1 MSSDPILLKRISA
14 GIFLVVVLFLILL
27 MLDQLF
33 RNDWKEVDL
42 EQLILLPNEI
52 TLVLFIKLWVFCLI
66 LLVSLLLM
74 APILSLSL
82 FIPFIALKTL
92 YLTIL
97 LGTPTLVFLGGIARA
112 LTLGLRHS
120 GLLIVLIIIP
130 FYIPVLIFASSA
142 VSLAS
147 MELSAKGALAWLGVL
162 MILSISL
169 APFIINKIF
178 RYIAVHYFY
187 VLSNYLV
194 PIFALSLF
202 FFGVYGV
209 IGGLY
214 LAPADY
220 QQGEAFCIIYV
231 HVPSA
236 FLSLFVYVVMAVFSI
251 VNLIF
256 RIKLAE
262 LIVSGSVC
270 LGSWF
275 TFLALLT
282 GSVWAKPMWGAWWV
296 WDAYFLSFFLLN
308 FFP

>member
-1 MSSDPILLKRISA
+1 MLNDKFCLKLSINLRYEFLAIFRNYQELIYPLLFLILAIILFPLSMSADPILLKRISA
-14 GIFLVVVLFLILL
+14 GIFWVVVLFLILL

-33 RNDWKEVDL
+33 RNDWKEGDL
-42 EQLILLPNEI
+42 EQLILLPNEL

-82 FIPFIALKTL
+82 FIPYIALKTL

-162 MILSISL
+162 MILSMSL
-169 APFIINKIF
+169 APFIINKIL
-178 RYIAVHYFY
+178 RLGIA
-187 VLSNYLV
+187 
-194 PIFALSLF
+194 
-202 FFGVYGV
+202 
-209 IGGLY
+209 
-214 LAPADY
+214 
-220 QQGEAFCIIYV
+220 
-231 HVPSA
+231 
-236 FLSLFVYVVMAVFSI
+236 FS
-251 VNLIF
+251 
-256 RIKLAE
+256 
-262 LIVSGSVC
+262 
-270 LGSWF
+270 
-275 TFLALLT
+275 
-282 GSVWAKPMWGAWWV
+282 
-296 WDAYFLSFFLLN
+296 
-308 FFP
+308 